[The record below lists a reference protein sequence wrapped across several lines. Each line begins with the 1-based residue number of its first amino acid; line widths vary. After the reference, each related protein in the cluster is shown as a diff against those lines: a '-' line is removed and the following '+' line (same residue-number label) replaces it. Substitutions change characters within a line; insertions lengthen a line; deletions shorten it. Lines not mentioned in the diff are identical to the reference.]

1 MNEVIFVLVLLG
13 IHAYLREKD
22 VHAAAYLVA
31 ATAIKITPIFFVAWL
46 LIRGRRAAVLAV
58 PPLALG
64 CIAVPLLVRGP
75 TIGTADLVDYYRSF
89 LETQQ
94 QADINSYSA
103 GQNLAA
109 LVTRMTRPVE
119 YFGYGSYMYLP
130 ASERTAQVAYQLLSV
145 AVLLLFL
152 GRLVWLRR
160 RHEALLPLELSMA
173 FLTSLLLSPITFTTH
188 MVSLLFV
195 FYTFLST
202 RLTTLSRT
210 ARVIFPLLFVAIA
223 AIGLSGSD
231 LVGRTVYLDV
241 RGYSLMAWTMLF
253 LLLTAQAIPGQ
264 LGARS

>member
-1 MNEVIFVLVLLG
+1 
-13 IHAYLREKD
+13 
-22 VHAAAYLVA
+22 
-31 ATAIKITPIFFVAWL
+31 
-46 LIRGRRAAVLAV
+46 
-58 PPLALG
+58 
-64 CIAVPLLVRGP
+64 
-75 TIGTADLVDYYRSF
+75 
-89 LETQQ
+89 
-94 QADINSYSA
+94 
-103 GQNLAA
+103 
-109 LVTRMTRPVE
+109 
-119 YFGYGSYMYLP
+119 
-130 ASERTAQVAYQLLSV
+130 
-145 AVLLLFL
+145 
-152 GRLVWLRR
+152 
-160 RHEALLPLELSMA
+160 MA